1 MADQLS
7 NEGSSA
13 GNVSGDSSDSTVKLN
28 IKTLDS
34 QIYTFQVDKNMRVSS
49 FKEKIANETTVPVGQ
64 QRLIFRGRVLKD
76 DHLLSEYHVENG
88 HTLHLVER
96 QPAQP
101 QPSSGPG
108 TGETAGND
116 GNRGGFSGNDSSA
129 GNPRNRIGQISHS
142 VVLGTFNV
150 GDQGE
155 GVVPDLSRVIGA
167 VLNSIGLGGQT
178 TTVGNSG
185 TQSTSPNAPSQP
197 PQGNET
203 EGMRGNV
210 GGQAQTGSQAQ
221 SGQAISSQPFQ
232 SLPQVVQI
240 PLAAAAVPVPSLHLP
255 IPDSLNTLSEF
266 MNRMEQTLSQNGY
279 QPNSSSTNP
288 RDLPRVE
295 LPSSAQGLP
304 TPEALSIVLRQ
315 AERLLSGHAVAAL
328 SHIAGRLEQEG
339 SSSDPTIRGQIQAES
354 MQLGIS
360 MQHLGSLLL
369 ELGRTALTLRMGQ
382 SPAESVVN
390 AGPAVYIS
398 SSGPNPVMVQP
409 TPFQT
414 GSLFGG
420 SVPQPNPMTFG
431 SVGIGNAPRHIN
443 IHIHA
448 GTSLA
453 PIVSAV
459 GTRAS
464 NAEGTQ
470 GERRNGAGSGDSGAT
485 RVLPLRSVLATAVPS
500 RPGGVAN
507 SGVAQPGQFTVSQPP
522 SDSVSLS
529 SVMSEGYSRI
539 SNLVGNMQGDNM
551 VSSGQVES
559 TVQSSSGESGA
570 GSDVGNEHP
579 NTSTANLIDR
589 VGESDAFISGSTPE
603 SEGQKHDPKCD
614 QISNNDAST
623 GLKDVSASGSS
634 VSCLSGGTVAKP
646 EGVQENALT
655 SGEKQDATE
664 GDKAVPLGL
673 GLAGLE
679 RKRRGR
685 PQKLQVLGGDGGTG
699 STSVDQD
706 RRIRTS
712 GQQLL
717 QSLASRSSAANSMN
731 ANEQLLGQL
740 PSVGGQQL
748 LQSLASRSSAANSMN
763 ANEQLLGQLPSV
775 VGQGSDDQI
784 DMASVMSQVLQ
795 TPALNGLLA
804 GVSEQTGAGSP
815 DVLRNMLQQ
824 FTESPQMRNTINQIA
839 QQVDS
844 QDLGNM
850 FTGLGRGQGGGLD
863 LSRMVQQMMPIVSRA
878 IGGGSTTSQFF
889 PSAEAVTQPEFNGRR
904 LSRDDKPNEHNVQIN
919 LQQVAQ
925 GIENVNPPQNVFRS
939 VVENAVQLSGSEGG
953 FEGLVD
959 ELCSDEGLANE
970 YIEMLRHELN
980 RRVQGDPGQ
989 DN

>member
-1 MADQLS
+1 MADQHS

-13 GNVSGDSSDSTVKLN
+13 GNVSGESSDSTVELN

-34 QIYTFQVDKNMRVSS
+34 QIYTFQVNKNMRVSS

-96 QPAQP
+96 QPAQS

-108 TGETAGND
+108 TGETTGND
-116 GNRGGFSGNDSSA
+116 GNRGNDSSA

-150 GDQGE
+150 GEQGE

-185 TQSTSPNAPSQP
+185 TQSTTHS
-197 PQGNET
+197 NE
-203 EGMRGNV
+203 GSSAGNV
-210 GGQAQTGSQAQ
+210 
-221 SGQAISSQPFQ
+221 SGESS
-232 SLPQVVQI
+232 
-240 PLAAAAVPVPSLHLP
+240 
-255 IPDSLNTLSEF
+255 DST
-266 MNRMEQTLSQNGY
+266 
-279 QPNSSSTNP
+279 
-288 RDLPRVE
+288 VE
-295 LPSSAQGLP
+295 LNIKTLDSQIYTFQVDKNGLP
-304 TPEALSIVLRQ
+304 SPEALSIVLRQ

-360 MQHLGSLLL
+360 MQHLGALLL

-398 SSGPNPVMVQP
+398 SSGPNPIMVQLWI
-409 TPFQT
+409 
-414 GSLFGG
+414 SDVLLFAAF
-420 SVPQPNPMTFG
+420 SFSNQLPVWWFCSSANPMTLG
-431 SVGIGNAPRHIN
+431 SVGIGNVPRHIN

-448 GTSLA
+448 GQVMRKEHRESTVMVLVLV
-453 PIVSAV
+453 IQV
-459 GTRAS
+459 
-464 NAEGTQ
+464 Q
-470 GERRNGAGSGDSGAT
+470 QGAT
-485 RVLPLRSVLATAVPS
+485 SEKCIATAVHHALVCTIPWWCCKF
-500 RPGGVAN
+500 RC
-507 SGVAQPGQFTVSQPP
+507 AQPGLVSVSQPP

-529 SVMSEGYSRI
+529 SVMSEGYSRFR
-539 SNLVGNMQGDNM
+539 NLIGNMQGDNM

-570 GSDVGNEHP
+570 GSDVGNEHS
-579 NTSTANLIDR
+579 NTLTANLINR

-614 QISNNDAST
+614 QLSNNDAST

-646 EGVQENALT
+646 EGVQENALR
-655 SGEKQDATE
+655 SGEKHDATE
-664 GDKAVPLGL
+664 GDKSGDRTVPLGL

-685 PQKLQVLGGDGGTG
+685 PQKSQVLGGDGGTA
-699 STSVDQD
+699 SASVDQD
-706 RRIRTS
+706 QQIRTC

-717 QSLASRSSAANSMN
+717 
-731 ANEQLLGQL
+731 E
-740 PSVGGQQL
+740 
-748 LQSLASRSSAANSMN
+748 SLASRSSAANSMN

-775 VGQGSDDQI
+775 VGPVMDSRPLGGQGSDDQM

-850 FTGLGRGQGGGLD
+850 FAGLGRGQGGGLD
-863 LSRMVQQMMPIVSRA
+863 LSRMFQQMMPIVSRA
-878 IGGGSTTSQFF
+878 IGGGSATSQLF

-925 GIENVNPPQNVFRS
+925 GIENLNPPQNVFRS
-939 VVENAVQLSGSEGG
+939 VVENAVQLSGNEGG

>member
-1 MADQLS
+1 MADQHS

-13 GNVSGDSSDSTVKLN
+13 GNVSGESSDSTVKLN

-96 QPAQP
+96 QPAP
-101 QPSSGPG
+101 SQPSSGPG

-116 GNRGGFSGNDSSA
+116 GNDSSA
-129 GNPRNRIGQISHS
+129 GNPRNRIGQVSHS

-155 GVVPDLSRVIGA
+155 GIVPDLSRVIGA

-185 TQSTSPNAPSQP
+185 TQSTLPNAPSQP

-221 SGQAISSQPFQ
+221 SGQAFSSQPFQ

-240 PLAAAAVPVPSLHLP
+240 PLAAAAVPVPSLHMP
-255 IPDSLNTLSEF
+255 IPDSLSTLSEF

-360 MQHLGSLLL
+360 MQHLGALLL

-398 SSGPNPVMVQP
+398 SSGPNPIMVQP

-414 GSLFGG
+414 SSLFGG

-464 NAEGTQ
+464 NAEGTH

-485 RVLPLRSVLATAVPS
+485 RVLPLRSVIATAVPS

-507 SGVAQPGQFTVSQPP
+507 SSVAQPGLVSVSQPP

-529 SVMSEGYSRI
+529 SVMSEGYPRI
-539 SNLVGNMQGDNM
+539 RNLVGNMLGDNM

-559 TVQSSSGESGA
+559 TVRSSSGESGA

-579 NTSTANLIDR
+579 NSSTANLINR

-623 GLKDVSASGSS
+623 GLKDASPSGSS
-634 VSCLSGGTVAKP
+634 VSFLSGGTVAKP
-646 EGVQENALT
+646 EGVQENVLR
-655 SGEKQDATE
+655 SGEKHDATE

-685 PQKLQVLGGDGGTG
+685 PQKSQGLGGDGVTA
-699 STSVDQD
+699 SASVDQD

-717 QSLASRSSAANSMN
+717 QSLASH
-731 ANEQLLGQL
+731 
-740 PSVGGQQL
+740 
-748 LQSLASRSSAANSMN
+748 SSAANSMN

-775 VGQGSDDQI
+775 VGQVMDSRPLGGQGSDDQI

-839 QQVDS
+839 QQVDT

-863 LSRMVQQMMPIVSRA
+863 LSRMFQQMMPIVSRA
-878 IGGGSTTSQFF
+878 IGGGPTTSQLF

-925 GIENVNPPQNVFRS
+925 GIENLNPPQNVFRS
-939 VVENAVQLSGSEGG
+939 VAENAVQLSGSEGG

>member
-1 MADQLS
+1 MADQYS

-13 GNVSGDSSDSTVKLN
+13 GNVSGKSSDSTVELN

-34 QIYTFQVDKNMRVSS
+34 QIYSFQVNKNMPVSS
-49 FKEKIANETTVPVGQ
+49 FKEKIANEIGVPVGQ

-96 QPAQP
+96 QPVQS
-101 QPSSGPG
+101 QPSSGTG
-108 TGETAGND
+108 TGETTGND
-116 GNRGGFSGNDSSA
+116 GNRGNDSSA

-150 GDQGE
+150 GDQSE

-167 VLNSIGLGGQT
+167 VLNSIGLGGQA
-178 TTVGNSG
+178 TTVGTSG
-185 TQSTSPNAPSQP
+185 TQSATSPNAPGQP

-203 EGMRGNV
+203 ERMRGNIA
-210 GGQAQTGSQAQ
+210 GQTQTGNQAQ
-221 SGQAISSQPFQ
+221 SGQAFSSQPFQ

-240 PLAAAAVPVPSLHLP
+240 PLAAAAVPVPSLHMP
-255 IPDSLNTLSEF
+255 IPDSLSTLSEF

-279 QPNSSSTNP
+279 QPNSSSANP

-295 LPSSAQGLP
+295 LPSSAQGMP
-304 TPEALSIVLRQ
+304 TPEALSIVLHH

-354 MQLGIS
+354 MQLGIA
-360 MQHLGSLLL
+360 MQHLGALLL
-369 ELGRTALTLRMGQ
+369 ELGRTTLTLRMGQ
-382 SPAESVVN
+382 SPADSVVN

-398 SSGPNPVMVQP
+398 PSGPNPIMVQP
-409 TPFQT
+409 FPFQAS
-414 GSLFGG
+414 SLFGG
-420 SVPQPNPMTFG
+420 SVPQSNPVTFG
-431 SVGIGNAPRHIN
+431 PVGIGNAPRHIN

-453 PIVSAV
+453 PMVSGV

-464 NAEGTQ
+464 NVEGTQ

-485 RVLPLRSVLATAVPS
+485 RVLPMRSVIATAVP
-500 RPGGVAN
+500 RPSSVAS
-507 SGVAQPGQFTVSQPP
+507 SGAAQPGLVSVSQPP

-529 SVMSEGYSRI
+529 AVMSGVNSRI
-539 SNLVGNMQGDNM
+539 RNFVGSLQGDNM
-551 VSSGQVES
+551 VSLGQAES
-559 TVQSSSGESGA
+559 TVQRSSGESGA
-570 GSDVGNEHP
+570 GSDVGNEQP
-579 NTSTANLIDR
+579 NTSTVNLVNR
-589 VGESDAFISGSTPE
+589 VRESDASVSGSIPE
-603 SEGQKHDPKCD
+603 SEGQKLDIKCD
-614 QISNNDAST
+614 QLSNNDAST

-634 VSCLSGGTVAKP
+634 LSCLSGGTVAKS
-646 EGVQENALT
+646 EDSQENALR
-655 SGEKQDATE
+655 SGEKRDTTE

-685 PQKLQVLGGDGGTG
+685 QQKSQAMGGDGGT
-699 STSVDQD
+699 TSAPVDQS
-706 RRIRTS
+706 RQIRAS

-717 QSLASRSSAANSMN
+717 QSLASLSSSVNSMN
-731 ANEQLLGQL
+731 ATEQ
-740 PSVGGQQL
+740 P
-748 LQSLASRSSAANSMN
+748 
-763 ANEQLLGQLPSV
+763 LGQLPSV
-775 VGQGSDDQI
+775 VGQVMDSRPLGGQGSDDQI

-839 QQVDS
+839 QQVDT

-850 FTGLGRGQGGGLD
+850 FAGLGTGQGGGLD
-863 LSRMVQQMMPIVSRA
+863 LSRMFQQMMPVVSRA
-878 IGGGSTTSQFF
+878 LSGGSIPSQLF
-889 PSAEAVTQPEFNGRR
+889 PAVDAATQPDYNERR
-904 LSRDDKPNEHNVQIN
+904 LSKDDKPNEQNVQIN

-925 GIENVNPPQNVFRS
+925 RIEHLNPPENVFRS
-939 VVENAVQLSGSEGG
+939 VVENAVQLSGSESGS
-953 FEGLVD
+953 EDLVD
-959 ELCSDEGLANE
+959 ELCSDEGLTNE
-970 YIEMLRHELN
+970 YIEMLRHDLI
-980 RRVQGDPGQ
+980 RRLQGDSGQ
-989 DN
+989 DNC

>member
-1 MADQLS
+1 MADQHS

-13 GNVSGDSSDSTVKLN
+13 GNVSGESSDSTVKLN

-96 QPAQP
+96 QPAP
-101 QPSSGPG
+101 SQPSSGP
-108 TGETAGND
+108 
-116 GNRGGFSGNDSSA
+116 GNDSSA
-129 GNPRNRIGQISHS
+129 GNPRNRIGQVSHS

-155 GVVPDLSRVIGA
+155 GIVPDLSRVIGA

-185 TQSTSPNAPSQP
+185 TQSTLPNAPSQP

-221 SGQAISSQPFQ
+221 SGQAFSSQPFQ

-240 PLAAAAVPVPSLHLP
+240 PLAAAAVPVPSLHMP
-255 IPDSLNTLSEF
+255 IPDSLSTLSEF

-360 MQHLGSLLL
+360 MQHLGALLL

-398 SSGPNPVMVQP
+398 SSGPNPIMVQP

-414 GSLFGG
+414 SSLFGG

-464 NAEGTQ
+464 NAEGTH

-485 RVLPLRSVLATAVPS
+485 RVLPLRSVIATAVPS

-507 SGVAQPGQFTVSQPP
+507 SSVAQPGLVSVSQPP

-529 SVMSEGYSRI
+529 SVMSEGYPRI
-539 SNLVGNMQGDNM
+539 RNLVGNMLGDNM

-579 NTSTANLIDR
+579 NSSTANLINR

-623 GLKDVSASGSS
+623 GLKDVSPSGSS
-634 VSCLSGGTVAKP
+634 VSFLSGGTVAKP
-646 EGVQENALT
+646 EGVQENVLR
-655 SGEKQDATE
+655 SGEKHDATE

-685 PQKLQVLGGDGGTG
+685 PQKSQGLGGDGVTA
-699 STSVDQD
+699 SASVDQD

-717 QSLASRSSAANSMN
+717 QSLASH
-731 ANEQLLGQL
+731 
-740 PSVGGQQL
+740 
-748 LQSLASRSSAANSMN
+748 SSAANSMN

-775 VGQGSDDQI
+775 VGQ
-784 DMASVMSQVLQ
+784 VMDSRPLGGQ
-795 TPALNGLLA
+795 

-839 QQVDS
+839 QQVDT

-863 LSRMVQQMMPIVSRA
+863 LSRMFQQMMPIVSRA
-878 IGGGSTTSQFF
+878 IGGGPTTSQLF

-925 GIENVNPPQNVFRS
+925 GIENLNPPQNVFRS
-939 VVENAVQLSGSEGG
+939 VAENAVQLSGSEGG

>member
-1 MADQLS
+1 MADQHS

-13 GNVSGDSSDSTVKLN
+13 GNVSGESSDSTVELN

-96 QPAQP
+96 QPAQS

-108 TGETAGND
+108 TGETTGND
-116 GNRGGFSGNDSSA
+116 GNRGNDSSA

-150 GDQGE
+150 GEQGE

-185 TQSTSPNAPSQP
+185 TQSTTPNAPGQP
-197 PQGNET
+197 TQGNET

-210 GGQAQTGSQAQ
+210 GGQTQTGNQAQ
-221 SGQAISSQPFQ
+221 SGQAFPSQPFQ

-240 PLAAAAVPVPSLHLP
+240 PLAAAAVPVPSLHMP

-279 QPNSSSTNP
+279 QPNSSLTNS

-304 TPEALSIVLRQ
+304 SPEALSIVLRQ

-360 MQHLGSLLL
+360 MQHLGALLL

-398 SSGPNPVMVQP
+398 SSGPNPIMVQP
-409 TPFQT
+409 SPFQT
-414 GSLFGG
+414 SSLFGG
-420 SVPQPNPMTFG
+420 SVPQPNPMTLG
-431 SVGIGNAPRHIN
+431 SVGIGNVPRHIN

-448 GTSLA
+448 GSSLA

-470 GERRNGAGSGDSGAT
+470 GEHRNGAGSGDSGAT
-485 RVLPLRSVLATAVPS
+485 RVLPLRSVIATAVPS

-507 SGVAQPGQFTVSQPP
+507 SGVAQPGLVSVSQPP

-529 SVMSEGYSRI
+529 SVMSEGYSRFR
-539 SNLVGNMQGDNM
+539 NLIGNMQGDNM

-570 GSDVGNEHP
+570 GSDVANEHP
-579 NTSTANLIDR
+579 NTLTANLINR

-614 QISNNDAST
+614 QLSNNDAST

-646 EGVQENALT
+646 EGVQENALR
-655 SGEKQDATE
+655 SGEKHDATE
-664 GDKAVPLGL
+664 GDKAGDKTVPLGL

-685 PQKLQVLGGDGGTG
+685 PQKSQVLGGDGGTA
-699 STSVDQD
+699 SASVDQD
-706 RRIRTS
+706 RQIRTC

-717 QSLASRSSAANSMN
+717 
-731 ANEQLLGQL
+731 E
-740 PSVGGQQL
+740 
-748 LQSLASRSSAANSMN
+748 SLASRSSAANSMN

-775 VGQGSDDQI
+775 VGQVMDSRPLGRQGSDDQM

-850 FTGLGRGQGGGLD
+850 FAGLGRGQGGGLD
-863 LSRMVQQMMPIVSRA
+863 LSRMFQQMMPIVSRA
-878 IGGGSTTSQFF
+878 IGGGSATSQLF

-925 GIENVNPPQNVFRS
+925 GIENLNPPQNVFRS

-980 RRVQGDPGQ
+980 QRVQGDPGQ

>member
-1 MADQLS
+1 MADQHS

-13 GNVSGDSSDSTVKLN
+13 GNVSGESSDSTVKLN

-96 QPAQP
+96 QPAP
-101 QPSSGPG
+101 SQPSSGPG

-116 GNRGGFSGNDSSA
+116 GNDSSA
-129 GNPRNRIGQISHS
+129 GNPRNRIGQVSHS

-155 GVVPDLSRVIGA
+155 GIVPDLSRVIGA

-185 TQSTSPNAPSQP
+185 TQSTLPNAPSQP

-221 SGQAISSQPFQ
+221 SGQAFSSQPFQ

-240 PLAAAAVPVPSLHLP
+240 PLAAAAVPVPSLHMP
-255 IPDSLNTLSEF
+255 IPDSLSTLSEF

-360 MQHLGSLLL
+360 MQHLGALLL

-398 SSGPNPVMVQP
+398 SSGPNPIMVQP

-414 GSLFGG
+414 SSLFGG

-448 GTSLA
+448 A

-464 NAEGTQ
+464 NAEGTH

-485 RVLPLRSVLATAVPS
+485 RVLPLRSVIATAVPS

-507 SGVAQPGQFTVSQPP
+507 SSVAQPGLVSVSQPP

-529 SVMSEGYSRI
+529 SVMSEGYPRI
-539 SNLVGNMQGDNM
+539 RNLVGNMLGDNM

-579 NTSTANLIDR
+579 NSSTANLINR

-623 GLKDVSASGSS
+623 GLKDVSPSGSS
-634 VSCLSGGTVAKP
+634 VSFLSGGTVAKP
-646 EGVQENALT
+646 EGVQENVLR
-655 SGEKQDATE
+655 SGEKHDATE

-685 PQKLQVLGGDGGTG
+685 PQKSQGLGGDGVTA
-699 STSVDQD
+699 SASVDQD

-717 QSLASRSSAANSMN
+717 QSLASH
-731 ANEQLLGQL
+731 
-740 PSVGGQQL
+740 
-748 LQSLASRSSAANSMN
+748 SSAANSMN

-775 VGQGSDDQI
+775 VGQ
-784 DMASVMSQVLQ
+784 VMDSRPLGGQ
-795 TPALNGLLA
+795 

-839 QQVDS
+839 QQVDT

-863 LSRMVQQMMPIVSRA
+863 LSRMFQQMMPIVSRA
-878 IGGGSTTSQFF
+878 IGGGPTTSQLF

-925 GIENVNPPQNVFRS
+925 GIENLNPPQNVFRS
-939 VVENAVQLSGSEGG
+939 VAENAVQLSGSEGG